1 MDDIR
6 VNRLEEIEACSE
18 IFFAFSV
25 YKKMYLTIKEAQEY
39 LGIKSYHRFLYLIEK
54 GDLPAIK
61 VGRVRKISLV
71 DLDNF
76 LKTKKDMYYES

>member
-1 MDDIR
+1 MNDIR
-6 VNRLEEIEACSE
+6 LNRLEQVQACSE
-18 IFFAFSV
+18 IFFAFAI
-25 YKKMYLTIKEAQEY
+25 YKKMYLSLKEAQEY

-61 VGRVRKISLV
+61 MGRNRKISLV

-76 LKTKKDMYYES
+76 LKIKKNMYYES